1 MPGPGK
7 AVALLLRHNGC
18 EFTHIFYNG
27 KEEGTREVVVEFI
40 VERNIIPNILEF
52 KAVVERI
59 CVLTI
64 KIRFRNISFIKM
76 HAPTDE
82 MEELKKKVFYQK
94 V

>member
-1 MPGPGK
+1 MAGQ
-7 AVALLLRHNGC
+7 RHNGC

-27 KEEGTREVVVEFI
+27 KEEGTREFVVEFI
-40 VERNIIPNILEF
+40 VERNMIRNILEF

-59 CVLTI
+59 GVLSV
-64 KIRFRNISFIKM
+64 KIRFRNITFIKM

-82 MEELKKKVFYQK
+82 MDELKKEVFYQK